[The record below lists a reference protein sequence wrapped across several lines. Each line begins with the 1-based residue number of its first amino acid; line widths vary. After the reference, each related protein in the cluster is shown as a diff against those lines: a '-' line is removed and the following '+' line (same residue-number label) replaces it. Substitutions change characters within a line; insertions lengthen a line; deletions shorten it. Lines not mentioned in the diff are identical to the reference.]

1 MNRIREELFNLADEK
16 YRLFQMGLCPD
27 TDGII
32 GVRLPVLRKLAKEI
46 AKGDWRTYLK
56 NGNNQYF
63 EEIMLTGMVIGCV
76 KTDMEEILKY
86 VGEFVPQ
93 IDNWAVCD
101 SFCAGLKFTKLNK
114 SRVWDFLQP
123 YLFSKEEF
131 QIRFGV
137 VMLLD
142 YYIEGD
148 YIDRILNIFNEINRE
163 DYYVKMAV
171 AWAVSMCFVKYEV
184 KTIHFL
190 EENELDDFTYNKA
203 IQKII
208 ESLRVDQETKT
219 KLKKMKRTMF

>member
-142 YYIEGD
+142 YYIEDD

-219 KLKKMKRTMF
+219 KLKKMKRTMI

>member
-142 YYIEGD
+142 YYIEDD
-148 YIDRILNIFNEINRE
+148 YIDRILNIFNEIDRE

-219 KLKKMKRTMF
+219 KLKKMKRTMI